1 MRLIA
6 SSRMSGSSR
15 PPPRPRRLS
24 GRALGFLLLGLLTLL
39 LEARELPAQAPR
51 KAFRVGFLS
60 ESSATASTATMEAF
74 RQGLRELGYVER
86 QNIAI
91 EWRFAEG
98 SLERTAQL
106 AADLGGGAKVDVVVT
121 TDALA
126 ARSLRIATPTVPI
139 ILAGADLRLPVIENL
154 ARPGRNMSGLSSMAS
169 ELEPKRMELLKEAV
183 PAVSRVLVLR
193 DLTVYPRAG
202 DEAVFRGQR
211 WGFALVGLGVRAPEK
226 FDGAF
231 ATAARERVGAI
242 SVTNT
247 PLFAPHRRRL
257 AELAVRHR
265 LAWVAEGR
273 EYAEAGSLMSYGAD
287 SLDLVR
293 RSAVYVDKVLR
304 GANAGD
310 LPVEQP
316 TRFELVVN
324 LGTARAIGVTIPRT
338 VLFRA
343 DHVIP

>member
-1 MRLIA
+1 M
-6 SSRMSGSSR
+6 
-15 PPPRPRRLS
+15 S
-24 GRALGFLLLGLLTLL
+24 GRALGFLLLGLLTLF
-39 LEARELPAQAPR
+39 LEAQELPAQSPR
-51 KAFRVGFLS
+51 KTFRVGFLS

-74 RQGLRELGYVER
+74 RQGLRNLGYVEG

-98 SLERTAQL
+98 SMERITQL

-121 TDALA
+121 TDTAA

-139 ILAGADLRLPVIENL
+139 ILAGADLRLRLIQNI

-193 DLTVYPRAG
+193 DLTVFPAPGTKRSSG
-202 DEAVFRGQR
+202 GQR
-211 WGFALVGLGVRAPEK
+211 WGFALVGLGVRAPEE

-231 ATAARERVGAI
+231 VTAVRERVGAI
-242 SVTNT
+242 SVAHS

-287 SLDLVR
+287 PLDLVR

-316 TRFELVVN
+316 ARVELVVN
-324 LGTARAIGVTIPRT
+324 LGTARAIGVTIPRA

-343 DHVIP
+343 DHVIQ

>member
-1 MRLIA
+1 
-6 SSRMSGSSR
+6 MSGR
-15 PPPRPRRLS
+15 T
-24 GRALGFLLLGLLTLL
+24 LGFLLLGLLTLL
-39 LEARELPAQAPR
+39 PEAPELSAQSPR
-51 KAFRVGFLS
+51 KVFRIGFLS
-60 ESSATASTATMEAF
+60 ESSETASTATMDAF
-74 RQGLRELGYVER
+74 RQGLRELGYVEG

-98 SLERTAQL
+98 SLERIAQL

-121 TDALA
+121 TDTLVAQ
-126 ARSLRIATPTVPI
+126 SLRIATPTVPI
-139 ILAGADLRLPVIENL
+139 ILAGADLRLRLIENI

-193 DLTVYPRAG
+193 DLTAFRRPG
-202 DEAVFRGQR
+202 DAEVFRGQR
-211 WGFALVGLGVRAPEK
+211 WGFALVGLGVRTPEE

-242 SVTNT
+242 SVPHS

-273 EYAEAGSLMSYGAD
+273 EYAAAGSLMSYGAD
-287 SLDLVR
+287 PVDLVR

-304 GANAGD
+304 GAKAGD

-324 LGTARAIGVTIPRT
+324 LGTARAIGVTIPEA

-343 DHVIP
+343 DHVIR